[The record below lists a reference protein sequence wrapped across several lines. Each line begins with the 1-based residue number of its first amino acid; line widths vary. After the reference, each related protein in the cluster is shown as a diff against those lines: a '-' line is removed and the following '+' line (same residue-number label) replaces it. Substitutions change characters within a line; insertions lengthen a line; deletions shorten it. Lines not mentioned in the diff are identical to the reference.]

1 MGQERLLVSS
11 WHRGDTKSHLL
22 LVALLLFHLHCPSL
36 QEMTTR
42 GRLAP
47 DNVIRSSGG
56 RTRCGGQ
63 LGTPVSPVSCP
74 LHFWAVDETP
84 VLRWIHPA
92 DGLSILLIL
101 RFFMSLA
108 VSDRVIV

>member
-1 MGQERLLVSS
+1 MPKPRVCRFLESAPR
-11 WHRGDTKSHLL
+11 
-22 LVALLLFHLHCPSL
+22 LHCPSS
-36 QEMTTR
+36 QEMITR

-63 LGTPVSPVSCP
+63 LGTPVSPVTCP

-84 VLRWIHPA
+84 VP
-92 DGLSILLIL
+92 
-101 RFFMSLA
+101 
-108 VSDRVIV
+108 